1 MIIPTFNINIKDTS
15 FTAINNRIEFIDFVQ
30 RNEHIFDKLL
40 YSRQYRLTD
49 NIGIQSE
56 SIHASYNFLKNE
68 LTDDAN
74 KYDLINNTDDY
85 LRNNLFLIKPF
96 IAWLNKDLVQKYF
109 KKEFNKELRTD
120 IEKKRAQIEEER
132 EEKERVTKRTFKIK
146 DEILLKDY
154 IPDDKNNS
162 IMGKSYREAK
172 NKFEKLGKTFK
183 RGGKK
188 KKTRTKKYKN

>member
-1 MIIPTFNINIKDTS
+1 MPNMRLRQCLVVYFLG
-15 FTAINNRIEFIDFVQ
+15 ALFILV
-30 RNEHIFDKLL
+30 
-40 YSRQYRLTD
+40 T
-49 NIGIQSE
+49 
-56 SIHASYNFLKNE
+56 
-68 LTDDAN
+68 
-74 KYDLINNTDDY
+74 
-85 LRNNLFLIKPF
+85 LFLPLGVVGF
-96 IAWLNKDLVQKYF
+96 VQKYF

>member
-85 LRNNLFLIKPF
+85 LRNNLFLI
-96 IAWLNKDLVQKYF
+96 
-109 KKEFNKELRTD
+109 
-120 IEKKRAQIEEER
+120 
-132 EEKERVTKRTFKIK
+132 
-146 DEILLKDY
+146 
-154 IPDDKNNS
+154 
-162 IMGKSYREAK
+162 
-172 NKFEKLGKTFK
+172 
-183 RGGKK
+183 
-188 KKTRTKKYKN
+188 